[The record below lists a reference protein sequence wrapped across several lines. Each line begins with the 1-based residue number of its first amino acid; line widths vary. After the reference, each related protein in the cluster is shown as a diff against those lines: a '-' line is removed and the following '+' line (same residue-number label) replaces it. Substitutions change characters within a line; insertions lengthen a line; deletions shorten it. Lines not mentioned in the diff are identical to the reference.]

1 MKNSIKIFFIFS
13 LLNLYLFSNASSE
26 EIFKFEVSEIEITQ
40 NGNLIKGYNG
50 GKATTNNGISIKA
63 NEFEYNKLLKSLNAY
78 ENVELEHKNRD
89 IYINS
94 DNIII

>member
-50 GKATTNNGISIKA
+50 GKAKQIAKFPIHTQVNDMQISEDMQMVYLNYCLKQLWKLKKIK
-63 NEFEYNKLLKSLNAY
+63 KK
-78 ENVELEHKNRD
+78 
-89 IYINS
+89 
-94 DNIII
+94 